1 MIDSRKLISFLKS
14 PVGKL
19 ILFLLLTGF
28 ILVIVHTFIQSR
40 NGQDPEKTHGAFKF
54 DTRESRTENI
64 FIPFNPRKTEIQE
77 SKSGKLKSEI
87 KEKPEQQVR
96 PEKKVSALPPS
107 QQAASPAMMKPF
119 IPPIAIYG
127 DTVNLSPDI
136 SEVFAPYGRIISCEL
151 VLTIDSSSLGT
162 PIIALVT
169 EDLWHDGKI
178 IIPAGTEMH
187 GTAANA
193 RTRDR
198 IGTSSSWVAIWRTK
212 DDENGK
218 ELRLSGIALD
228 KAKSPMGSHWDI
240 TDGSA
245 GIRGRVIDTTD
256 MQMLVALASE
266 FLSGVGKGLS
276 TQSTY
281 YGSGYTQTSS
291 GGTVKDALSEGL
303 QDAAQMYAKKMLET
317 ISKDGSFVRCPAGTR
332 FYLYVTQTIDMADA
346 MVGGSKFT
354 RRTPA
359 TSKKEPR

>member
-19 ILFLLLTGF
+19 ILFLALTGF

-40 NGQDPEKTHGAFKF
+40 NGRDSNKTLGAFKF
-54 DTRESRTENI
+54 DTREYRTENL
-64 FIPFNPRKTEIQE
+64 FVPFNPKKMENQASGNE
-77 SKSGKLKSEI
+77 KPKSAI
-87 KEKPEQQVR
+87 KEKSEQQAK
-96 PEKKVSALPPS
+96 PEKKVSALPPP
-107 QQAASPAMMKPF
+107 QTASTAIAKPF

-127 DTVNLSPDI
+127 DTANLSPDI

-178 IIPAGTEMH
+178 IIPAGTEIH

-198 IGTSSSWVAIWRTK
+198 IGTSPGWVAVWRTR
-212 DDENGK
+212 DGENGK
-218 ELRLSGIALD
+218 ELRISGIALD
-228 KAKSPMGSHWDI
+228 RAKSPMGSHWDI

-245 GIRGRVIDTTD
+245 GIRGHVIDTTD
-256 MQMLVALASE
+256 MQMLIALASE

-281 YGSGYTQTSS
+281 YGSGYTQTTS

-303 QDAAQMYAKKMLET
+303 QDAAQMYAKKMLES

-332 FYLYVTQTIDMADA
+332 FYLYVTQTIDMSDA

-354 RRTPA
+354 RRIPS

>member
-1 MIDSRKLISFLKS
+1 MIDARKFISFLKS
-14 PVGKL
+14 PVGKI
-19 ILFLLLTGF
+19 ILFLALTGF
-28 ILVIVHTFIQSR
+28 ILVIVHALIRSR
-40 NGQDPEKTHGAFKF
+40 DEQDSNKPVGTFKF
-54 DTRESRTENI
+54 DTRESRTENL
-64 FIPFNPRKTEIQE
+64 FVPFYPKKMEVQE
-77 SKSGKLKSEI
+77 SGNGKPKSR
-87 KEKPEQQVR
+87 EKPEQQAK
-96 PEKKVSALPPS
+96 PEKKASPLPEQ
-107 QQAASPAMMKPF
+107 QQAASPAIARPF
-119 IPPIAIYG
+119 IPPIAIYT
-127 DTVNLSPDI
+127 DTAYQIPDI
-136 SEVFAPYGRIISCEL
+136 SEIFAPYGRIISCEL

-162 PIIALVT
+162 PVIALVT

-178 IIPAGTEMH
+178 IIPAGTELH

-198 IGTSSSWVAIWRTK
+198 IGTSSSWIAVWRTK

-228 KAKSPMGSHWDI
+228 RAKSPIGSHWDI

-266 FLSGVGKGLS
+266 FLSGVGQGLS

-291 GGTVKDALSEGL
+291 GGTVKDALSEGM
-303 QDAAQMYAKKMLET
+303 QNAAQMYAKKMLET
-317 ISKDGSFVRCPAGTR
+317 ISKDGSFVRCPAGTQ

-346 MVGGSKFT
+346 MVGGAKYVK
-354 RRTPA
+354 RAPA
-359 TSKKEPR
+359 ISKKESR